1 MDKMR
6 QKHIDEMNR
15 LRTAIHKTKSEYLKK
30 DYVKAYELMFLEEEW
45 ISKRNC
51 LIRKNNRLPTPLCK
65 VVLCV
70 VILCLSSQI
79 TGF

>member
-30 DYVKAYELMFLEEEW
+30 DYVKALKRMKQELKEYDRYKQGVNNG
-45 ISKRNC
+45 KR
-51 LIRKNNRLPTPLCK
+51 TEFA
-65 VVLCV
+65 
-70 VILCLSSQI
+70 
-79 TGF
+79 TE